1 MQHPDSRSSVPL
13 FQIYRYVA
21 VGTVASCPVYAAHNY
36 ETTSRWHFSC
46 MPGSLTIIAQVCF
59 WSSKNFPPN
68 IRGPLV
74 CKSLTLNNGRQHLEQ
89 RCSVLTQ
96 DLHKSVE
103 RRDDLEGQVSESR
116 AELVRVSGALHA
128 RRGTDV
134 VDAEM
139 AFGEELQ
146 RVQESAMREARSLRQ
161 ETGELRAS
169 LAQTK
174 DRLRKACGER

>member
-1 MQHPDSRSSVPL
+1 M
-13 FQIYRYVA
+13 
-21 VGTVASCPVYAAHNY
+21 
-36 ETTSRWHFSC
+36 
-46 MPGSLTIIAQVCF
+46 
-59 WSSKNFPPN
+59 
-68 IRGPLV
+68 
-74 CKSLTLNNGRQHLEQ
+74 QHLEQ

-96 DLHKSVE
+96 DLQKSVKRTHE
-103 RRDDLEGQVSESR
+103 LEGQVSESR

-146 RVQESAMREARSLRQ
+146 RVQESAMREARALRQ

-169 LAQTK
+169 LEQTK
-174 DRLRKACGER
+174 DKFRKACGER